1 MSRSP
6 NFQPAVWSGQI
17 LIATATISFL
27 LVMAG
32 VSFSAELS
40 LDQLLEQYPGKIFP
54 LVQKYCVGCH
64 STAETKGELDLQRF
78 ATAADV
84 RGDTRA
90 WQKVLLRLR
99 DGEMPPKKK
108 PQPSTDERSRLIDW
122 SEKYLLADAR
132 ERAGDPGLV
141 LMRRLTRAEHNYT
154 IHELTGVDLRPA
166 RKFLEDSVAGEG
178 FANTGEALFMAPE
191 LIPMYL
197 DAARQVSAHA
207 VLTPAGVRFSA
218 SEDPHN
224 WVAEVAQ
231 KLKEFYARYTDWE
244 GLPPLADYLEATL
257 RYRERDL
264 SAKLALEDFAA
275 QQNHS
280 HGRKLSS
287 KYLQRIWKAFNEPR
301 PTGAMAEVIR
311 QWRASNTVVVKG
323 LYDAATHIEA
333 ANSSDPAGASVFEH
347 PPIPGAFDDP
357 GPYGFTNVSGQ
368 SADAGFIWNPG
379 SHFVVD
385 FGNPEPIRRVRFW
398 SGYGGGVRGANM
410 EVSFAST
417 SGGPYTVPQG
427 GVFNYLTSVGGGTL
441 EDGSKSPDTTGFYQY
456 EFEPTTAR
464 YWRVAMV
471 STSSG
476 HMPRTTAI
484 QFGPIPDV
492 VAPELTATI
501 TGIQQ
506 QLWELNRQTSHLIG
520 SIGLFGTHSIPLMD
534 ESGNRRID
542 SDTYASFAELFP
554 LAVCFAPVIPNNKD
568 VTVELFL
575 REDEPLSRLLL
586 DDTERAELDRLWGEL
601 LFISR
606 ASVDELHHIKEFI
619 GFQPADRIENT
630 NKFTDLIPSLEAKAA
645 AFHKSALADQPR
657 QLDAVIE
664 LADRAWRR
672 PLSELEQGE
681 LRQLYELLRREQKQ
695 SHDAAIRTVLTRILV
710 SPNFLYRIERPT
722 SGEETVALTD
732 WELAS
737 RVSYFLWSTMPDD
750 RLRTSAAEGRLQD
763 QEVLAAQTRRMLK
776 APKARAL
783 AIEFAGQWLQFRGF
797 DEYDGKSETRFPTFT
812 TDLRSAMNQEA
823 TDFMAEIIR
832 NDRSVLEI
840 LQADYTFLNDEL
852 ARHYNIP
859 DIEGS
864 EFRRVEGVGRFQR
877 GGIVAMGSILTKQSG
892 ALRTSPV
899 LRGTWVVETLLGR
912 EIPNPPDDVPQLA
925 EDEVNQD
932 GLTMRE
938 RVERH
943 RADATCASCHARI
956 DPYGFTLEAYD
967 AIGRFR
973 DKDLNENPIDTRAE
987 LENGET
993 FKGLQGLQD
1002 YLLQHR
1008 DEFMKQFCR
1017 KLLGYALGRTVELS
1031 DEPLLVDMQ
1040 SQLKGNE
1047 HRFSAAVLTI
1057 VNSSQFRRHRGRNHP
1072 GETSP

>member
-6 NFQPAVWSGQI
+6 NFQAAVWPGQI
-17 LIATATISFL
+17 LIATVTISL
-27 LVMAG
+27 LLATAG
-32 VSFSAELS
+32 VSFSDELS
-40 LDQLLEQYPGKIFP
+40 LDELLEQYPGQILP
-54 LVQKYCVGCH
+54 LVQKYCVDCH

-78 ATAADV
+78 TTAAEV
-84 RGDTRA
+84 RGDTRT

-99 DGEMPPKKK
+99 GGEMPPAKKT
-108 PQPSTDERSRLIDW
+108 QPSPDERSRLIDW

-141 LMRRLTRAEHNYT
+141 LIRRLTRAEHNYT

-166 RKFLEDSVAGEG
+166 RNFLEDSVAGEG

-191 LIPMYL
+191 LIPVYL
-197 DAARQVSAHA
+197 NAARQVSAHA
-207 VLTPAGVRFSA
+207 VLTPAGLRFSA
-218 SEDPHN
+218 SKDPHS

-231 KLKEFYARYTDWE
+231 TLKDLYGRYTDWE
-244 GLPPLADYLEATL
+244 GLPPLTDYLEATL

-264 SAKLALEDFAA
+264 SANLTLEDFVA
-275 QQNHS
+275 QQNYS
-280 HGRKLSS
+280 HGRKLSPE
-287 KYLQRIWKAFNEPR
+287 YLQRIWNAFNEPQ
-301 PTGAMAEVIR
+301 PTGVMAEVVR
-311 QWRASNTVVVKG
+311 QWQASNTDVVKG
-323 LYDAATHIEA
+323 LYDAVTHIEP
-333 ANSSDPAGASVFEH
+333 ANSSDPTDPAFFEH
-347 PPIPGAFDDP
+347 PPIPGTFDEP
-357 GPYGFTNVSGQ
+357 GPYGYTNATGQ
-368 SADAGFIWNPG
+368 SADMGFIWNPG

-385 FGNPEPIRRVRFW
+385 FGNPEPISRVRLW

-410 EVSFAST
+410 EISFAPT

-427 GVFNYLTSVGGGTL
+427 GSFNYLTSVGGGTL
-441 EDGSKSPDTTGFYQY
+441 EDGCKSPDTTGFYQY

-471 STSSG
+471 NTTSG

-506 QLWELNRQTSHLIG
+506 QLWKLNRQKSFLIG
-520 SIGLFGTHSIPLMD
+520 SIGLFGAHSIPLLD
-534 ESGNRRID
+534 QAGNRRID

-554 LAVCFAPVIPNNKD
+554 LAVCFAPVVPNNRD

-586 DDTERAELDRLWGEL
+586 DDTERAELDRLWDEL

-606 ASVDELHHIKEFI
+606 ASVEELHHIKEFI
-619 GFQPADRIENT
+619 GFQPANRIENT
-630 NKFTDLIPSLEAKAA
+630 NKFTDLIPSKEAKAA
-645 AFHKSALADQPR
+645 AFQKSALAGQPG

-710 SPNFLYRIERPT
+710 SPNFLYRVERPT
-722 SGEETVALTD
+722 TGEETVALTE

-737 RVSYFLWSTMPDD
+737 RLSYFLWSTMPDD
-750 RLRTSAAEGRLQD
+750 RLRTSAAEGRLLE
-763 QEVLAAQTRRMLK
+763 QEVLAAQTKRMLK
-776 APKARAL
+776 DPKARAL
-783 AIEFAGQWLQFRGF
+783 TIEFAGQWLQFRGF

-812 TDLRSAMNQEA
+812 TDLRAAMNQET
-823 TDFMAEIIR
+823 TDFVSEIIR

-864 EFRRVEGVGRFQR
+864 EFRRVEGVGRFER
-877 GGIVAMGSILTKQSG
+877 GGIAAMGSVLTKQSG

-899 LRGTWVVETLLGR
+899 LRGTWVVDTLLGR

-925 EDEVNQD
+925 EDEVNPD

-943 RADATCASCHARI
+943 RTDAACARCHVKI

-967 AIGRFR
+967 PIGRLR
-973 DKDLNENPIDTRAE
+973 DKDLNDNPIDTRAE

-993 FKGLQGLQD
+993 FEGLRGLQG

-1008 DEFMKQFCR
+1008 DEFVKQFCR

-1040 SQLKGNE
+1040 SQLKENE

-1072 GETSP
+1072 REISP